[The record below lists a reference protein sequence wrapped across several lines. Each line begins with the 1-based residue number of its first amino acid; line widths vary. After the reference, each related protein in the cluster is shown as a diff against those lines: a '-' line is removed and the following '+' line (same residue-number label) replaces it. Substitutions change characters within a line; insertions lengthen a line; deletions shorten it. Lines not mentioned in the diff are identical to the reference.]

1 MNNVISNKNDMKDIL
16 SSFYGGTIIIKMKIL
31 GMEKFSIVADDN
43 KTILEGDNDVYIFN
57 NSII

>member
-43 KTILEGDNDVYIFN
+43 NTILEGDNDVYIFN